1 MEDEVKTTEITVEEP
16 VGTSARQE
24 LEALLLEI
32 LPEEKQTGDVDQMA
46 LDWIREQREMNNRIA
61 DKLSEEPE
69 LAQILVE
76 VVNGGTAARSLVR
89 HLGRDFINAEEGTP
103 EYDEM
108 MAADNEFRAERESI
122 REKKAEFDTKAAA
135 FFTAFRD
142 YCEKNN
148 LVYEEYLGKIM
159 EKLLGPVMSWE
170 ATDEVFDRLV
180 KAVDYEKDTEDA
192 FVAGET
198 KGRNTNIYEMRMKPS
213 DGMPKGLSSQAAPVE
228 QPKRRMNSLIAKAL
242 NA

>member
-16 VGTSARQE
+16 VGTSVRQE

-46 LDWIREQREMNNRIA
+46 LDWIREQREMNNRLA
-61 DKLSEEPE
+61 EKLSEEPE
-69 LAQILVE
+69 IAQVLVE
-76 VVNGGTAARSLVR
+76 VVNGGTAAKSLVR
-89 HLGRDFINAEEGTP
+89 RFGRDFINAEEGTP

-108 MAADNEFRAERESI
+108 MAADEEFRAERESI
-122 REKKAEFDTKAAA
+122 RAKKAEFDTKAAA

-148 LVYEEYLGKIM
+148 LVYEEYIGKIM
-159 EKLLGPVMSWE
+159 EKVLGPVMSWE
-170 ATDEVFDRLV
+170 AADEVFDRLV

-198 KGRNTNIYEMRMKPS
+198 KGRNMNINEMRMKPS
-213 DGMPKGLSSQAAPVE
+213 DGMPKGLTSQAVPVE
-228 QPKRRMNSLIAKAL
+228 QPKRKMNSLLEKAL
-242 NA
+242 KA